1 MTTTTLIPQNAVFG
15 FTSKITLLWLFL
27 MAATTSSAQPSWIT
41 DRFPDDYKVP
51 RTEWGH
57 PDLQGLFTN
66 EIDPNVVPMERAE
79 ELGNKAYYTDADI
92 RAMKARAAQAQPEPE
107 LSGAAVSAP
116 PAGANVGGYN
126 ADVWG
131 IYGIA
136 EDVLS
141 TRQTS
146 LIIDPPNGRAP
157 NRESAWQ
164 TRQYN
169 LEHVE
174 DDYVHLT
181 VWDRCLTRGVPGT
194 MLPGGYNNSLRIIQ
208 TPDHIAI
215 LHEMIHETRIIPL
228 NKSNHIDEKIRL
240 WMGDSV
246 AHWEGDTLVVET
258 INFNDKIEIANSSAG
273 GRLRGLPSGDEQ
285 HLVERFTRVSEDTI
299 IWEGRITSP
308 ESFTQPITIA
318 LPLTLDPDYDMYEY
332 ACHEGNYGLA
342 NILRAGRARDAR
354 EAEGH

>member
-1 MTTTTLIPQNAVFG
+1 MKTTTLALRGIILG
-15 FTSKITLLWLFL
+15 FTAKITLVWLFL
-27 MAATTSSAQPSWIT
+27 TAAAVSSAQPSWMT
-41 DRFPDDYKVP
+41 DQFPDDYKVP

-66 EIDPNVVPMERAE
+66 EINPGAIPMERPE

-92 RAMKARAAQAQPEPE
+92 RAIEANAAQTQPEPE
-107 LSGAAVSAP
+107 PSSAAVSAP
-116 PAGANVGGYN
+116 PVGEDVGGYN
-126 ADVWG
+126 AEIWG

-157 NRESAWQ
+157 IRESAWQ
-164 TRQYN
+164 IRQYK
-169 LEHVE
+169 LEHVA
-174 DDYVHLT
+174 DDYVNLT

-194 MLPGGYNNSLRIIQ
+194 MLPGGYNNALRIIQ

-215 LHEMIHETRIIPL
+215 SHEMIHETRIIPL
-228 NKSNHIDEKIRL
+228 NKSDHIDEKIRL

-246 AHWEGDTLVVET
+246 AHWEDDTLVIET
-258 INFNDKIEIANSSAG
+258 VNFNDKTEIANSSAG
-273 GRLRGLPSGDEQ
+273 GRLRGLPAGKDQ
-285 HLVERFTRVSEDTI
+285 HLVERFTRLSEDTI

-318 LPLTLDPDYDMYEY
+318 LPLTLDPSYDMYEY
-332 ACHEGNYGLA
+332 ACHEGNHA
-342 NILRAGRARDAR
+342 MSNILRGGRARDA
-354 EAEGH
+354 ATP